1 MRTFPLSTGEGV
13 GGEAFGAYICNMKF
27 RLILT
32 ITIVAAL
39 FAGCRKNLNDHEK
52 PVAEFLAPDT
62 INLTFTD
69 TLPFTVKFTDN
80 KGLLSYKLSLTYA
93 VGGTLDTLYAKAKP
107 YNLNWIGYI
116 DGEEFTQDFNFPIP
130 DSALGGLYR
139 AIVTCV
145 DEAGFQSAGDTVLF
159 NLRNFTDTVLPEV
172 DIALP
177 AINQQYTA
185 PDSINVLAT
194 VFDLSNVIYYSI
206 TVTDTLNTVKSSTD
220 EHINVDS
227 YSVDKMIGITN
238 LNAGTYYVTLFV
250 RDAYFNT
257 RTIVIPIQIN

>member
-1 MRTFPLSTGEGV
+1 
-13 GGEAFGAYICNMKF
+13 MKF

-32 ITIVAAL
+32 ITLVAVL

-52 PVAEFLAPDT
+52 PVAEFLSPDT
-62 INLTFTD
+62 NNLTFTD
-69 TLPFTVKFTDN
+69 TLPFTVQFTDN
-80 KGLLSYKLSLTYA
+80 KGLLSYKLTLTYA
-93 VGGTLDTLYAKAKP
+93 DGGTLDTLYAKAKP
-107 YNLNWIGYI
+107 YNLNWVGYI

-159 NLRNFTDTVLPEV
+159 NLLNFTDTILP
-172 DIALP
+172 DITVVSP
-177 AINQQYTA
+177 TNNQQYTGV
-185 PDSINVLAT
+185 DSMNVLAAISD
-194 VFDLSNVIYYSI
+194 VSNVIYYSV
-206 TVTDTLNTVKSSTD
+206 TVTDTLNTVKSTTD
-220 EHINVDS
+220 EHVNTDS
-227 YSVDKMIGITN
+227 YSIDKMIGIAN

-250 RDAYFNT
+250 RDAYFNS